1 MTSEA
6 FDNWTKEM
14 DEVKATINR
23 RFPNMKC
30 LRCGNEEFGLSIFAD
45 DTFRMIE
52 PVKRMNQLAEFIC
65 SSCGMIERH
74 YIGYLIQKTDDGSNG

>member
-1 MTSEA
+1 MTRQA
-6 FDNWTKEM
+6 FDNWTEEL
-14 DEVKATINR
+14 DEVKAAINR

-30 LRCGNEEFGLSIFAD
+30 LRCGNEAFGLRIFAD
-45 DTFRMIE
+45 DSFKTIE
-52 PVKRMNQLAEFIC
+52 PTKRGHQLAEFIC